1 MKVKQVSV
9 FLENKSGR
17 IAEVTRLLGDSSINL
32 KAVSIADTA
41 DFGILRF
48 IPDKPEDAV
57 STLERAGYIAK
68 LTSVIAVEIED
79 HPGSLADVL
88 AIFEKRAINIEYLYA
103 SLERG
108 TKNAVIIFKVEDAE
122 QAIGVL
128 SEEHVRILSNEEMI
142 GL

>member
-17 IAEVTRLLGDSSINL
+17 IAEVTRLLGDGGINL

-41 DFGILRF
+41 DFGILRL

-88 AIFEKRAINIEYLYA
+88 SIFEKRAINIEYLYA

-122 QAIGVL
+122 QAIQAL
-128 SEEHVRILSNEEMI
+128 SEEHVRILSNEEVI